1 MKDRKNVF
9 QKKGFRMTISMLLV
23 LTTVFSLIPSI
34 PVYAEPVGF
43 SGTENIEVTEN
54 TEFDLLNGVSA
65 TGQNGEKLQ
74 VQIAGVTCDNDPAYQ
89 YDGST
94 VLKVGQAGNVYTVN
108 YTAKAAAPTPP
119 PTEQPSEPQPL
130 TPLAPPQNDAGNLVP
145 ITPPQND
152 GENLAPITPLQND
165 GGNLLPI
172 TPPQNDAGNPA
183 SAAPTSPEM
192 GQRDGGLQTQMM
204 SMNVAGGLTV
214 EPYEEANPLLP
225 QFPPIESQTNG
236 QENNADTTD
245 LTQPQQREILPS
257 LTQPTP
263 PTQSTEEYTAQRKIT
278 SVSDIDHL
286 KDKGYEIIFKDG
298 LHSVRDPEYRKTII
312 LYCMNNLRN
321 WPHTTDK
328 VPQVPN
334 YDDGYLTEQNFAS
347 PEQYHE
353 FMRKLEKLLFAGYPF
368 NGERLYK
375 IVQDGEL
382 HVPTREE
389 FNAMLIVPP
398 QLQPDFPRLMHHQFS
413 LEDLET
419 YYQTNGRKREHLE
432 ILHEFFGQVA
442 ALYPDKHTP
451 SGLSY
456 SDIISMP
463 FYKAAFCLTC
473 EYQEGPQAAF
483 THFYSGQYFVTEK
496 QAYDNTQAAVWN
508 LLYQYKIEDNN
519 LASIETY
526 PLGKILLQY
535 MEHGDLLKTR
545 PKAEDLRIEGDLS
558 FRYNPADGLW
568 HSGKVKIVEPS
579 NYNGLYELKMPPDV
593 HALCDNLTYVYGN
606 EEYEL
611 ISDHN
616 PVYGTSFQIIAHID
630 WLQTLKQYH
639 PMKDLIYD
647 GKRFQNM
654 VGAIVAEEKIV
665 LNPYVAPAEEGGL
678 DIVKTVVGD
687 ETDKQKEFHFTLTL
701 SEKING
707 KHGDLTFTDGVAHFT
722 LKDGESKKAESLPV
736 GATYEVVEDPSAQQ
750 DFAIYPFR
758 DKGTIRHNKII
769 YASFMNVRKTE
780 RTVTKIWDDNNNND
794 NKRPDSIQV
803 QLYAD
808 GWKVDEAVT
817 LNEANHWT
825 YTWKN
830 LNKYEDGKEIQYT
843 VEEVKVPEGYQEMI
857 QPDKNGN
864 FYITNI
870 HSTDLVNKSVR
881 KIWIDENDKDGL
893 RPRWLK
899 VQLYANETVKV
910 GPPIK
915 LSAFSKW
922 EYTWQNLPKYYNGKE
937 IEYTVKEVVPPEGYT
952 LEVTKD
958 KDGNIILTN
967 THKVEVLQKSVTKVW
982 DDENNKDGLR
992 PQSVK
997 VQLYANNQKAGDEV
1011 VLSAA
1016 NNWSYQWNNLPKYF
1030 EGKEVYYSVHEPE
1043 PPKGY
1048 TPMVEEKDGKFTVTN
1063 VHTHETVKKNV
1074 TKVWD
1079 DNNDA
1084 DRIRPASVEVQLIAD
1099 GQAVGDVI
1107 TLNEANHWEYEWK
1120 DLPKY
1125 QDGKELDYTVQ
1136 EINVPQG
1143 YVPSV
1148 SVSPDG
1154 IVLTNTRQEEGG
1166 GERPDPDPNPNP
1178 RPDPDPDP
1186 NPRPDPDPDTPD
1198 GGEGGSN
1205 DASLIVSK
1213 VVKGENGDKEKQF
1226 SFEVKITSKTGR
1238 QVDGVYRATLRQDDE
1253 VLNHKKVRFT
1263 DNKTEFKLS
1272 HGQSITI
1279 EDLPKGCSYTVTERE
1294 ANHDGYHTTYNGKK
1308 KAATGRLKTE
1318 TEVEIVNLKNKR
1330 KLFPTLPS
1338 EITPTKPTAPTETTD
1353 STDTPVS
1360 NNVPNT
1366 GVAENTQGTGA
1377 LIAVGAA
1384 GLLLLGYSIFRQKRR
1399 GH

>member
-1 MKDRKNVF
+1 
-9 QKKGFRMTISMLLV
+9 MTISMLLV

-43 SGTENIEVTEN
+43 SGTENIEVTES

-130 TPLAPPQNDAGNLVP
+130 PPTEQPLTPLAPPQNDAGNLVP

-152 GENLAPITPLQND
+152 
-165 GGNLLPI
+165 
-172 TPPQNDAGNPA
+172 AGNAAPV
-183 SAAPTSPEM
+183 APTSPEM

-204 SMNVAGGLTV
+204 SMNVAGGSTV

-225 QFPPIESQTNG
+225 QFPPMDPQTNG
-236 QENNADTTD
+236 QGNNAETTD
-245 LTQPQQREILPS
+245 PTQPQQRETL
-257 LTQPTP
+257 LP
-263 PTQSTEEYTAQRKIT
+263 PTQPTEEYTAQRKIT
-278 SVSDIDHL
+278 SVSEADYL

-298 LHSVRDPEYRKTII
+298 LHSVRDPEYRKNII
-312 LYCMNNLRN
+312 LYCMNNKRN
-321 WPHTTDK
+321 WPHKTDT

-334 YDDGYLTEQNFAS
+334 YGEGYLTEQDFAS

-353 FMRKLEKLLFAGYPF
+353 FMRKLEKLLFAGYPY

-382 HVPTREE
+382 HIPSKEE

-398 QLQPDFPRLMHHQFS
+398 QLQTDFPRLTHHQFS

-419 YYQTNGRKREHLE
+419 YNTSGVRKREHLE
-432 ILHEFFGQVA
+432 IIHEFLGEVGRLFPNGC
-442 ALYPDKHTP
+442 TP

-456 SDIISMP
+456 NDITSMP
-463 FYKAAFCLTC
+463 FYKAAFCLTSGY
-473 EYQEGPQAAF
+473 EEGPQEAF
-483 THFYSGQYFVTEK
+483 ARFYSGEYFVTEK

-508 LLYQYKIEDNN
+508 LLYQYKIEDND

-526 PLGKILLQY
+526 ALGKILLQY
-535 MEHGDLLKTR
+535 AEHGDLLKTR
-545 PKAEDLRIEGDLS
+545 PKAEELRIEGDLT
-558 FRYNPADGLW
+558 FHHNPKDGLW

-579 NYNGLYELKMPPDV
+579 NYNGLYELKMPAGV

-611 ISDHN
+611 ISEHN
-616 PVYGTSFQIIAHID
+616 PPYGTSFQIVAHID

-639 PMKDLIYD
+639 PMKDLVYN
-647 GKRFQNM
+647 GKKFQNM
-654 VGAIVAEEKIV
+654 VGAIMAEEKIV
-665 LNPYVAPAEEGGL
+665 LNPYVAPAKEGGL

-687 ETDKQKEFHFTLTL
+687 ENDKKQEFHFILTL

-707 KHGDLTFTDGVAHFT
+707 KHGDLDFTDGVAYFT
-722 LKDGESKKAESLPV
+722 LKDGESKKAERLPV
-736 GATYEVVEDPSAQQ
+736 GATYEVVEDPLSEK

-769 YASFMNVRKTE
+769 YASFMNVRKTDK
-780 RTVTKIWDDNNNND
+780 TVTKVWDDNNNND
-794 NKRPDSIQV
+794 NRRPDSIQV

-808 GWKVDEAVT
+808 GWKVDQPAT
-817 LNEANHWT
+817 LSEKNNWT
-825 YTWKN
+825 YTWKD

-843 VEEVKVPEGYQEMI
+843 VREVNVPEGYQEMI
-857 QPDKNGN
+857 RTDENGN
-864 FYITNI
+864 FRITNI
-870 HSTDLVNKSVR
+870 HSADLINKSVQ
-881 KIWIDENDKDGL
+881 KIWIDEDDKDGL
-893 RPRWLK
+893 RPRVLD
-899 VQLYANETVKV
+899 VQLYANDGVKV
-910 GPPIK
+910 GLPVK
-915 LSAFSKW
+915 LSGFSQW
-922 EYTWQNLPKYYNGKE
+922 GYTWENLPKYYNGKE
-937 IEYTVKEVVPPEGYT
+937 IEYTVKELAPPAGYT
-952 LEVTKD
+952 AEVTRD
-958 KDGNIILTN
+958 KNGNFILTN

-992 PQSVK
+992 PQSVN

-1016 NNWSYQWNNLPKYF
+1016 NNWTYQWNNLPKYF
-1030 EGKEVYYSVHEPE
+1030 EGKEIYYSVHEKE

-1063 VHTHETVKKNV
+1063 LHTHETVKKNV

-1099 GQAVGDVI
+1099 GQAVGDVV

-1136 EINVPQG
+1136 EVNVPQG

-1148 SVSPDG
+1148 SVSPDS

-1178 RPDPDPDP
+1178 NPRPDPDPDPNP

-1198 GGEGGSN
+1198 GGEDGSN

-1279 EDLPKGCSYTVTERE
+1279 EDLPKGCSYTVIERE

-1353 STDTPVS
+1353 TTDTSVS

-1366 GVAENTQGTGA
+1366 GVTENTQGTGA